1 MSKQRRIAWDERQKA
16 SFNAR
21 KHLPRLVSDYFAL
34 GREILAGQKDPAHL
48 HALRLATKRLR
59 YTLELF
65 RPCYGPGL
73 KTRLATLQKNQQML
87 GEIND
92 TVAAERA
99 MKEIWDGKAPQ
110 QKRVEQFLRRQG
122 EAKADEFQKYWMEQF
137 DAPGQERRWTSYL
150 ARRSHRPEHKV

>member
-1 MSKQRRIAWDERQKA
+1 MSKPVRIAWDERQKA
-16 SFNAR
+16 SPNAR

-34 GREILAGQKDPAHL
+34 GREILAGQNDPAHL

-73 KTRLATLQKNQQML
+73 ETRLAALQKNQQML

-99 MKEIWDGKAPQ
+99 VKQIWDGHAAQ
-110 QKRVEQFLRRQG
+110 QTRVEQFLRTQG
-122 EAKADEFQKYWMEQF
+122 QGKAHEFQKHWAEQF
-137 DAPGQERRWTSYL
+137 DAPGQERWWTSYL
-150 ARRSHRPEHKV
+150 ARRSHRPGKKA